1 MGRLE
6 WGLGLKVVGFK
17 FKVVSPPRETTNGK
31 GYKIQEAF

>member
-6 WGLGLKVVGFK
+6 LSLGLKVVGFR
-17 FKVVSPPRETTNGK
+17 FKVVSPPEETTNGK